1 MVPTAVVGT
10 ATHMSKGTVVMRI
23 APALALGAFTGG
35 LVGGQLG
42 LSIPEQELKYG
53 FSGTMVVLG
62 LRTILK
68 A

>member
-10 ATHMSKGTVVMRI
+10 ATHMSKGTVALRI

-35 LVGGQLG
+35 LVGGKLG
-42 LSIPEQELKYG
+42 LSIPEKELKYG

-68 A
+68 V

>member
-1 MVPTAVVGT
+1 
-10 ATHMSKGTVVMRI
+10 MSKGTVALRI

-35 LVGGQLG
+35 LVGGKLG